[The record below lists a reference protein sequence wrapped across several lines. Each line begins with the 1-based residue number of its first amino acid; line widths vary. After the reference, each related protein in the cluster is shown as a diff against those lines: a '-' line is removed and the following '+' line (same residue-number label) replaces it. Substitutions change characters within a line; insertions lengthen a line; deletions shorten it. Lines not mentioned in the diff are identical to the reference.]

1 MSATQRILEF
11 AAEAH
16 RLPGPVRDATLHLL
30 ADTLTVGAAG
40 STAPGA
46 QEVLQA
52 ARSWG
57 AGSDARVLARYVR
70 LPAAS
75 AAFVNAFQIHCLEWD
90 AVHEPAVVHA
100 LSVVTAAV
108 HAAIDRQGGCDPEEA
123 LTALAVGVD
132 VASGLGI
139 CARSPLRFFRPA
151 TAGAL
156 GAALA
161 VARLARVTR
170 FADVLGLAYSQ
181 CAGTM
186 QAHVEG
192 SIALPVQIA
201 VAARSA
207 LTAVDLVQA
216 GLTGPHD
223 VLEGPFGYLRLID
236 EGELGAYAEQLA
248 LTWRIAEVSVKPF
261 PSGRASHAALSTLDT
276 LLREGRVSAATVSQ
290 IELHAPPLIV
300 RLVGRPLVT
309 GMLPAAARL
318 CLPLLAALMLSDGCI
333 DPRRFTPET
342 FASPDIVQLAG
353 RLRVVDDGNPDP
365 NALSPQR
372 LTVRLSDGS
381 VVERSVPT
389 TLGHPSAPLS
399 AAQTAAK
406 RQLAR
411 ELCSP
416 PDPRLFD
423 DPLAYLTSP

>member
-57 AGSDARVLARYVR
+57 AGSDARVLARDVR